1 MSMANAETKGW
12 SKTLHEARGS
22 GLGSRLR
29 FDCSKLEEAGWKVI
43 RRESGKKV
51 LLSFVDPQGRKY
63 NSSKNVER
71 ELNSHGTLEQFIKKE
86 KDESLVEVAAD
97 DVDSD
102 SDYEPPL
109 KIKATKDVVNA
120 E

>member
-1 MSMANAETKGW
+1 MANAETKGW

-71 ELNSHGTLEQFIKKE
+71 ELNSRGTLEQFIKKE

-102 SDYEPPL
+102 SDNEPPL